1 MAPLTNEQKT
11 TLVLLAKEAFSKRG
25 TQTRDHRPETA
36 DQRPET
42 MGQSNFDDWRR
53 AQCMQV
59 VERPGLTACR
69 NEDYLPLRAHFLG
82 LLGRKA
88 AAEIA
93 LQRTWDDPRRQALA
107 KLQAECQ
114 AAADVMP
121 AAWNY
126 AAGFVRNKRGVSIDD
141 ADAKTVWHA
150 VFLIRRRA
158 SQLRRTEKSNYEMP
172 ARNASPACNALRSN
186 AGRRSDAGGHERRER
201 GKG

>member
-1 MAPLTNEQKT
+1 M
-11 TLVLLAKEAFSKRG
+11 LVLLAKEAFDRLVEAG
-25 TQTRDHRPETA
+25 TLGDAAEFAVWRHEQCLQCVE
-36 DQRPET
+36 QR
-42 MGQSNFDDWRR
+42 
-53 AQCMQV
+53 
-59 VERPGLTACR
+59 GLTACR
-69 NEDYLPLRAHFLG
+69 NEDYLPLRAHFLR

-107 KLQAECQ
+107 KLRAECE

-150 VFLIRRRA
+150 VFLVRRRA
-158 SQLRRTEKSNYEMP
+158 GQLRRTEN
-172 ARNASPACNALRSN
+172 RGQRSE
-186 AGRRSDAGGHERRER
+186 GG
-201 GKG
+201 

>member
-1 MAPLTNEQKT
+1 MSDAATRAVAGAALAPLTNEQKT
-11 TLVLLAKEAFSKRG
+11 MLVLLAKEGWEKSQK
-25 TQTRDHRPETA
+25 TNVEHPTSNVERPTGNDA
-36 DQRPET
+36 TP
-42 MGQSNFDDWRR
+42 SFDDWRR

-69 NEDYLPLRAHFLG
+69 NEDYLPLRAHFLR

-107 KLQAECQ
+107 KLQHECE

-150 VFLIRRRA
+150 VFLVRRRA
-158 SQLRRTEKSNYEMP
+158 GQLRKQGTGD
-172 ARNASPACNALRSN
+172 RSQGT
-186 AGRRSDAGGHERRER
+186 GRGTR
-201 GKG
+201 

>member
-1 MAPLTNEQKT
+1 M
-11 TLVLLAKEAFSKRG
+11 VLLAKEAFDRLVESGVLGDAAEFAVWRHEQCQ
-25 TQTRDHRPETA
+25 QT
-36 DQRPET
+36 
-42 MGQSNFDDWRR
+42 
-53 AQCMQV
+53 
-59 VERPGLTACR
+59 VERPGLTCCR
-69 NEDYLPLRAHFLG
+69 NEDYLPLQAHFLR
-82 LLGRKA
+82 LLGRKV

-93 LQRTWDDPRRQALA
+93 AKRVWDDPRRQALA
-107 KLQAECQ
+107 KLQHECR

-126 AAGFVRNKRGVSIDD
+126 ASGFVRNKRGVSIDD

>member
-1 MAPLTNEQKT
+1 MSNAATRAVAGAALAPLTNEQKT
-11 TLVLLAKEAFSKRG
+11 TLVLLAKEAWEKE
-25 TQTRDHRPETA
+25 TRDHRQQTR

-42 MGQSNFDDWRR
+42 RDQSSFEDWRHE
-53 AQCMQV
+53 QCQQC

-69 NEDYLPLRAHFLG
+69 NEDYLPLRAHFLR
-82 LLGRKA
+82 LLGRDA

-107 KLQAECQ
+107 KLRAECE

-150 VFLIRRRA
+150 VFLVRRRA
-158 SQLRRTEKSNYEMP
+158 GQLRKKLGT
-172 ARNASPACNALRSN
+172 RNAEL
-186 AGRRSDAGGHERRER
+186 GTR
-201 GKG
+201 GLT